1 MLNLNHKKLD
11 VWKNCIEFI
20 TNIYKMTE
28 RFPREELYGLTS
40 QIRRSAVSVPSNIA
54 EGYGRKTTPEYIQSL
69 FIAYGS
75 HCELETQI
83 MISKDLGYIKSDDFQ
98 KLQQDIG
105 EVERMLK
112 ALIKSLQNK
121 HSNP

>member
-1 MLNLNHKKLD
+1 
-11 VWKNCIEFI
+11 
-20 TNIYKMTE
+20 
-28 RFPREELYGLTS
+28 
-40 QIRRSAVSVPSNIA
+40 VPSNIA
-54 EGYGRKTTPEYIQSL
+54 EGYGRKTTKEYLQSL
-69 FIAYGS
+69 YIAYGS

-83 MISKDLGYIKSDDFQ
+83 MISKDLGYMKSDDF
-98 KLQQDIG
+98 KELLRDIG

>member
-1 MLNLNHKKLD
+1 M
-11 VWKNCIEFI
+11 
-20 TNIYKMTE
+20 
-28 RFPREELYGLTS
+28 
-40 QIRRSAVSVPSNIA
+40 SVPSNIA

-83 MISKDLGYIKSDDFQ
+83 LLSKDLGYIKAEDFEALQ
-98 KLQQDIG
+98 KDIG

-112 ALIKSLQNK
+112 ALIKSLK
-121 HSNP
+121 SKC